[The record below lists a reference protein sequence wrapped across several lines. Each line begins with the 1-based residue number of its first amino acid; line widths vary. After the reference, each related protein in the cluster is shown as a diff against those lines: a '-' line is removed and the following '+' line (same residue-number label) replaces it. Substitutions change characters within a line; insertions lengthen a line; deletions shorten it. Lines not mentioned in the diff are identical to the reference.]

1 MALHRCVFDFQH
13 FKIGKL
19 QRPEMFVYAV
29 FCQQRGMGTLLDNLS
44 VLQDDDAVGALN
56 GGQAVGDDKRGAA
69 ASRSAEEA
77 FIFP

>member
-19 QRPEMFVYAV
+19 QRPEMFVHAA

-56 GGQAVGDDKRGAA
+56 GGQAVGCLLYT
-69 ASRSAEEA
+69 SRCV
-77 FIFP
+77 